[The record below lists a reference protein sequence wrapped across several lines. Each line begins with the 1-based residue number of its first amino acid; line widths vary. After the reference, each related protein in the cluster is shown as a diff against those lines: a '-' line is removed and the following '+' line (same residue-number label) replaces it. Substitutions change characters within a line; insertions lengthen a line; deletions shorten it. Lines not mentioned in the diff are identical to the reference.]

1 MCSSSS
7 PPTKFSGGPIQIVGT
22 VGPPDPKSPQPLT
35 PFAATAYPSPD
46 FTKDTKLQAA
56 LESARTEMATQ
67 LGPHPVAFSFLLR
80 NANGSTRYAG
90 VDDDLMHYSASM
102 LKVAAMYAA
111 HELLNAAKRLATSP
125 PTGGTS
131 PPFFDRLET
140 TFDQMIKDAAAPLQA
155 AGKVKPTDGS
165 NVLEAAERVAANV
178 TNPITGVKDY
188 RSTPSYPSIFNVTT
202 GAGTPTVTFLPVFT
216 QKMREMIV
224 ASDDPAAAEC
234 IRRLSYTYINA
245 ALMKGGFYN
254 PASAPPNGI
263 WLAGDYTG
271 FDANP
276 SSVARI
282 TSQNDGLAA
291 QVTTTK
297 QMLRMIYLIESN
309 HPQMLVETTNPM
321 RGLLGSA
328 AALGGFLR
336 KALLGTDPPFLLEL
350 SKIGV
355 GPLKT
360 PTGMS
365 TYSEVQFMKWTAST
379 PNLVAKGLKDE
390 FFVCWQNLQQPG
402 TSLVK
407 SIVEVITRTLTKLTN
422 SL

>member
-1 MCSSSS
+1 MCSTSS
-7 PPTKFSGGPIQIVGT
+7 PTKFTGGPIQIVGT
-22 VGPPDPKSPQPLT
+22 VEGPDPDLPQPLT
-35 PFAATAYPSPD
+35 PFAATFYPSPD

-56 LESARTEMATQ
+56 LESARGEMAAQ
-67 LGPHPVAFSFLLR
+67 LGPKPVAFSFLLR

-111 HELLNAAKRLATSP
+111 HELLNAAKRLATRPAADRSTP
-125 PTGGTS
+125 EA
-131 PPFFDRLET
+131 FFLRLET
-140 TFDQMIKDAAAPLQA
+140 AFDQLIKDAAAPLQA
-155 AGKVKPTDGS
+155 GGKFKPTDGS
-165 NVLEAAERVAANV
+165 DVLDAAQRVAANV
-178 TNPITGVKDY
+178 TNPVTGVKDY
-188 RSTPSYPSIFNVTT
+188 RSTPSYRNIFKVTP
-202 GAGTPTVTFLPVFT
+202 GAGDPAVAFLPVFA
-216 QKMREMIV
+216 QKMRNMIV
-224 ASDDPAAAEC
+224 DSDDPAAAEC

-254 PASAPPNGI
+254 PASSNGI

-282 TSQNDGLAA
+282 MTQNDGLAA

-297 QMLRMIYLIESN
+297 QMLRLVQLINSN
-309 HPQMLVETTNPM
+309 HPQMLIDTTNPM
-321 RGLLGSA
+321 KGLLGSA

-336 KALLGTDPPFLLEL
+336 QELLGTDPPFLLEL

-355 GPLKT
+355 GPLKA
-360 PTGMS
+360 PVGMS
-365 TYSEVQFMKWTAST
+365 TYSEVQFMKWTQN
-379 PNLVAKGLKDE
+379 PPDLVVNGVKDE

-402 TSLVK
+402 TSRVK
-407 SIVEVITRTLTKLTN
+407 AIVEVITRTLTKLTN
-422 SL
+422 TL